1 MLRYMQQR
9 VLNGGGERGFCGLRI
24 VKDGK
29 LLHLAVMPERGLLH
43 WYRDPLPIN
52 CVADWVCEG
61 SQHSGYHNLTA
72 FYANCTAICL
82 FCHNWHF
89 REVSPTRDKLTSA
102 KELAGATDTRTFCV
116 CYFGG
121 DPSSQMAH
129 ALASSKLLAAQG
141 VRICWESNGMMHPKL
156 MRNALR
162 YAF

>member
-1 MLRYMQQR
+1 M
-9 VLNGGGERGFCGLRI
+9 GKGERGFCGLRI

-29 LLHLAVMPERGLLH
+29 LLHLAGMPERGLLH
-43 WYRDPLPIN
+43 WYRDPLSTN

-61 SQHSGYHNLTA
+61 SQHSGYHNLVA
-72 FYANCTAICL
+72 FYASCTAG
-82 FCHNWHF
+82 
-89 REVSPTRDKLTSA
+89 

-116 CYFGG
+116 CYFWG

-129 ALASSKLLAAQG
+129 ALAASKLLAAQG